1 MKKLKTIISISFV
14 VIGLLSSGNSEA
26 KELPLSTWKSIMN
39 TAKAEYNKGN
49 ILGACTHATNL
60 AHFMNTEIYKVRNN
74 KQLQQDVM
82 FLMWDWQT
90 YVGKYCGGRPLA
102 QKSKLWD
109 AINRQ

>member
-1 MKKLKTIISISFV
+1 MKAIASAYLAGIS
-14 VIGLLSSGNSEA
+14 LLFSGTSEA
-26 KELPLSTWKSIMN
+26 KELPLNTWKSIMN

-49 ILGACTHATNL
+49 IMGACTHATNL

>member
-1 MKKLKTIISISFV
+1 MLIRIPSCHYFIKLMKKLKIIVSISFV

-26 KELPLSTWKSIMN
+26 KGLPLSTWKSI
-39 TAKAEYNKGN
+39 
-49 ILGACTHATNL
+49 
-60 AHFMNTEIYKVRNN
+60 MNTEIYKVRNN